1 MKKNRNLHYI
11 ILLIAVTLTSCEKVI
26 QLDLNTIN
34 PQLVIQGDIYDE
46 PGPYVI
52 NISKTV
58 NFDQPNVFP
67 PVTNATVTITDNK
80 GQSEE
85 LSQATPGNYV
95 TSTLKGIIGRTYTL
109 KVTIDEKTYTSVS
122 TMPEPVEIDTI
133 YQKKSVFG
141 GNLIALSLTN
151 PPNKDNYYQVIH
163 LVNGKQV
170 PGFSV
175 FADNSAEFE
184 SISYSF
190 MSTSAV
196 PPLVAGDS
204 INVWLECIDNGVFEY
219 FRTANKDGG
228 RSASPSN
235 PVSNIT
241 NGALGYFNACSVRKK
256 VFIYPED
263 KHITTTIN

>member
-11 ILLIAVTLTSCEKVI
+11 ILLIAVLLTSCEKVI
-26 QLDLNTIN
+26 QLDLNTTV

-58 NFDQPNVFP
+58 NFDQSNVYP
-67 PVTNATVTITDNK
+67 PVTNATVTVIDNA

-85 LSQATPGNYV
+85 LTQATPGNYV
-95 TSTLKGIIGRTYTL
+95 TSSLKGIIGRTYTL
-109 KVTIDEKTYTSVS
+109 KVTIDDKTYTSVS
-122 TMPEPVEIDTI
+122 TMPEPVDIDTI
-133 YQKKSVFG
+133 YLKKSVFG
-141 GNLIALSLTN
+141 GNLIALNLIN
-151 PPNKDNYYQVIH
+151 PPNTDNYYQVIH
-163 LVNGKQV
+163 LVNGKQI

-175 FADNSAEFE
+175 FAKKSTQFE

-190 MSTSAV
+190 MTTSAT
-196 PPLVAGDS
+196 PPLIAGDS
-204 INVWLECIDNGVFEY
+204 IKVWLECIDHGVFEY
-219 FRTANKDGG
+219 FRTANKDAG
-228 RSASPSN
+228 RSTSPSN

-256 VFIYPED
+256 VFIFPEE

>member
-1 MKKNRNLHYI
+1 MRKNRT
-11 ILLIAVTLTSCEKVI
+11 LLLTFLLMAVLLTSCEKVI
-26 QLDLNTIN
+26 QLDLNTTI
-34 PQLVIQGDIYDE
+34 PELVIQGDIYDE

-58 NFDQPNVFP
+58 NFDLPNVYP
-67 PVTNATVTITDNK
+67 PVTNARVTINDNK

-85 LSQATPGNYV
+85 LTQASPGNYV
-95 TSTLKGIIGRTYTL
+95 TSTLEGIIGRTYTL
-109 KVTIDEKTYTSVS
+109 EVTVDGKKYTSIS

-133 YQKKSVFG
+133 YLKKSFFS
-141 GNLIALSLTN
+141 GNLIALNLIN
-151 PPNKDNYYQVIH
+151 PPNKDNFYQVIH
-163 LVNGKQV
+163 LVNKKQI

-175 FADNSAEFE
+175 FSENSTQYE

-190 MSTSAV
+190 MTTNST

-204 INVWLECIDNGVFEY
+204 INVWLECIDKGVFDY
-219 FRTANKDGG
+219 FWSANKDGG

-256 VFIYPED
+256 IFIYPEV
-263 KHITTTIN
+263 KKIP